1 MKRHGFT
8 LVELLVVI
16 AIIGIL
22 VALLL
27 PAVQAAREAAR
38 RMQCSNHLRQLGLAL
53 HNYLDTHRET
63 FPMNRTGKTA
73 QNWSALSMISPYVE
87 QANLYNRLDFSG
99 YPYTVTIGTGVT
111 YDAGTNHEVAKI
123 VVSVFL
129 CPSDPGGV
137 IDVDGLAP
145 TNYLFNVGSG
155 LVNRGSISIDAT
167 TGLGPDGIAFQASR
181 VRLADLIDGTS
192 NTVAIGESTKG
203 IGGGL
208 APYQG
213 NVKRQHIRSTPI
225 FNSGCNAT
233 AADNVWYGDRCDKW
247 ISGSYPYAAMTFF
260 LPPNSKQADC
270 LNGNATSALMGPRS
284 HHSGGVN
291 TLFCDGHATFLANT
305 LEQSVMQA
313 LATRAGGEV
322 NQDI

>member
-22 VALLL
+22 IALLL

-38 RMQCSNHLRQLGLAL
+38 RMQCNNHLHELGIGL
-53 HNYLDTHRET
+53 HNYLNSHNSV

-73 QNWSALSMISPYVE
+73 QNWSALAMIAPYVE
-87 QANLYNRLDFSG
+87 QANMYNRLNFSG
-99 YPYTVTIGTGVT
+99 YPYTVTIGTGTT
-111 YDAGTNHEVAKI
+111 YDAGPNQDLAKTWI
-123 VVSVFL
+123 DVYQ

-137 IDVDGLAP
+137 VNPDGLAP

-155 LVNRGSISIDAT
+155 LVNNGSISVSTT
-167 TGLGPDGIAFQASR
+167 TGLGPDGIAYQASS
-181 VRLADLIDGTS
+181 VRIADLIDGTS

-203 IGGGL
+203 LGIDL
-208 APYQG
+208 APFRD
-213 NVKRQHIRSTPI
+213 VRRQHIRSSSFFPA
-225 FNSGCNAT
+225 CNAT
-233 AADNVWYGDRCDKW
+233 ASDNVWYGDRCDKW
-247 ISGSYPYAAMTFF
+247 VSGSYPYAAMTFF
-260 LPPNSKQADC
+260 YPPNSTRADC

-284 HHSGGVN
+284 YHPGGAN
-291 TLFCDGHATFLANT
+291 TLFCDGHTSFLADT

-313 LATRAGGEV
+313 LATRAGREV
-322 NQDI
+322 NKAF

>member
-38 RMQCSNHLRQLGLAL
+38 RMQCSNNLHQLGIAL

-63 FPMNRTGKTA
+63 FPMNRTGRTA

-87 QANLYNRLDFSG
+87 QANLYDRLDFSG

-111 YDAGTNHEVAKI
+111 YDAGPNQAVAKI
-123 VVSVFL
+123 VVPVFL

-137 IDVDGLAP
+137 ISPDGLAP

-155 LVNRGSISIDAT
+155 LVNNGSISVNTT
-167 TGLGPDGIAFQASR
+167 TGQGPDGIAYQASS
-181 VRLADLIDGTS
+181 VRLADLTDGTS

-203 IGGGL
+203 LGTDL
-208 APYQG
+208 APFKTSESSTSG
-213 NVKRQHIRSTPI
+213 AVRSFRPATRPRPTTC
-225 FNSGCNAT
+225 GTAT
-233 AADNVWYGDRCDKW
+233 AATN
-247 ISGSYPYAAMTFF
+247 GSAE
-260 LPPNSKQADC
+260 
-270 LNGNATSALMGPRS
+270 ATP
-284 HHSGGVN
+284 
-291 TLFCDGHATFLANT
+291 
-305 LEQSVMQA
+305 
-313 LATRAGGEV
+313 TRR
-322 NQDI
+322 